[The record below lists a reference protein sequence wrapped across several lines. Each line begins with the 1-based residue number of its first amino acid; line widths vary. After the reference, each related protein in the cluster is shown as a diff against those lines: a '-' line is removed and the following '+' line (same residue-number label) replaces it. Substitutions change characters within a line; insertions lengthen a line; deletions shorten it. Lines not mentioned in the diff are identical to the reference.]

1 MKNNTYELTTLRAEA
16 YVLIMENAQL
26 KAQYDADLNALNAKY
41 KPQFDASQS
50 RLNALQTREA
60 ELVAETKD

>member
-1 MKNNTYELTTLRAEA
+1 MTLRAEA

-26 KAQYDADLNALNAKY
+26 KAQYDAELNALNARY
-41 KPQFDASQS
+41 KPQFDASQA

>member
-1 MKNNTYELTTLRAEA
+1 MKNNTDELTTLRAEA

-26 KAQYDADLNALNAKY
+26 QAQYDADLNALNAKY

>member
-1 MKNNTYELTTLRAEA
+1 MKNNTDELTTLRAEA

-41 KPQFDASQS
+41 KPQFAASQS

-60 ELVAETKD
+60 GLVAETKD

>member
-1 MKNNTYELTTLRAEA
+1 MKNNIDELTKLRAEA

-26 KAQYDADLNALNAKY
+26 KAQYDADLKALNAKY
-41 KPQFDASQS
+41 KPQFEASQA
-50 RLNALQTREA
+50 RLNVLQTREA